1 LSECVWVAGGY
12 GKVIDSFSGSMADT
26 LSGADLQAGVCMS
39 NEEVTAFAAVFGGI
53 ALFTAVLTVVA
64 VRVRRAH
71 DAESLDLRAS
81 EVAAQTRDL
90 LVGPG
95 FLWAVWHDTTK
106 VAAMKMLIRNHR
118 DEVVS
123 TVVAPTVVLDGV
135 LKRFDFDGRQYE
147 IRKSGLMAKRTHL
160 CEAGRQEVLLSADH
174 ATFRTTFFEGDGR
187 KALFTVPAV
196 SALKRSLPIEADERE
211 IGKLIIGLRQDST
224 ARILTLPDG
233 RGAILEQ
240 VFVLAG

>member
-1 LSECVWVAGGY
+1 
-12 GKVIDSFSGSMADT
+12 
-26 LSGADLQAGVCMS
+26 MS

-71 DAESLDLRAS
+71 DAESLELRAS
-81 EVAAQTRDL
+81 EVAAQTKDL

-135 LKRFDFDGRQYE
+135 LKRFDLDGRQYE
-147 IRKSGLMAKRTHL
+147 IRKPSLMANRTHL

-174 ATFRTTFFEGDGR
+174 ATFRTTFFQGDGTR
-187 KALFTVPAV
+187 PLFTVRATSV
-196 SALKRSLPIEADERE
+196 LKRFLPIEAGERE
-211 IGKLIIGLRQDST
+211 IGRLILGLRQDT
-224 ARILTLPDG
+224 TTRILTLPDG
-233 RGAILEQ
+233 RSSILEQ
-240 VFVLAG
+240 VFLLASR